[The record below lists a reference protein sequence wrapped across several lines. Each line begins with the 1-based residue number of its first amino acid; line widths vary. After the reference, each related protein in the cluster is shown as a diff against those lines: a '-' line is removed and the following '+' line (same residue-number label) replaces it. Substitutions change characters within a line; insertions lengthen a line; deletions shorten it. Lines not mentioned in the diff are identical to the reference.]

1 MSKILT
7 NSINSIV
14 VGLSILFV
22 IKKGV
27 ESIIQYI
34 RDIRVVIRK
43 WIFGQIGISEDDLE
57 K

>member
-1 MSKILT
+1 MLKILINLT
-7 NSINSIV
+7 NLIV
-14 VGLSILFV
+14 ELSILLV

-34 RDIRVVIRK
+34 RDTRVT
-43 WIFGQIGISEDDLE
+43 IS